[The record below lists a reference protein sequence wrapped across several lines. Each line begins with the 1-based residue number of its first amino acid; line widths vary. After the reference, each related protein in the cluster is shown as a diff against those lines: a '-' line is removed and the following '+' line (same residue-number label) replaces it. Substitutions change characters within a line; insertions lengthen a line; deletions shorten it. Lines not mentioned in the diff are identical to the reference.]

1 MNKLF
6 KTSDIFILISALI
19 SLAISIGFWFNGYR
33 EEGVFIGLWVPSILG
48 FGNYIKNLV
57 LQNKIDR
64 QDV

>member
-1 MNKLF
+1 MNNLF
-6 KTSDIFILISALI
+6 KTSDYFILLAALV
-19 SLAISIGFWFNGYR
+19 SLAISIGFWFSGLR

-64 QDV
+64 QDA

>member
-1 MNKLF
+1 MKSLF
-6 KTSDIFILISALI
+6 KTSDYFILLAALV
-19 SLAISIGFWFNGYR
+19 SLAISIGFWFNDYR
-33 EEGVFIGLWVPSILG
+33 DEGVFIGLWVPSILG

>member
-1 MNKLF
+1 MKQLF
-6 KTSDIFILISALI
+6 NTSDYFILLAALI

-33 EEGVFIGLWVPSILG
+33 DEGVFIGLWVPSILG

-64 QDV
+64 NNG

>member
-1 MNKLF
+1 MNNLF
-6 KTSDIFILISALI
+6 KTSDYFILLAALV
-19 SLAISIGFWFNGYR
+19 SLAISIAFWFSGLR

-64 QDV
+64 QDA

>member
-1 MNKLF
+1 MKTLF
-6 KTSDIFILISALI
+6 KTSDYFILLAALV
-19 SLAISIGFWFNGYR
+19 SLAISIGCWFNGYR
-33 EEGVFIGLWVPSILG
+33 DEGVFIGLWVPSILG

>member
-1 MNKLF
+1 MKSLF
-6 KTSDIFILISALI
+6 KTSDYFILLAALV
-19 SLAISIGFWFNGYR
+19 SLAISIGSWFNGYR
-33 EEGVFIGLWVPSILG
+33 DEGVFIGLWVPSILG

>member
-1 MNKLF
+1 MNNLF
-6 KTSDIFILISALI
+6 KTSDYFILLASLI
-19 SLAISIGFWFNGYR
+19 SLAISIAFWFNGLR

-64 QDV
+64 QDA